1 MTTDGQGMANS
12 RGPNRLDRRKAR
24 TRAALVA
31 AAQRLLAEQGRAD
44 VSIQEITEA
53 ADVGFGSFYNH
64 FTSKDELFDAA
75 VALSLE
81 EHGALLDS
89 VVGDLKDPAEVFS
102 ASVRLTGR
110 LQRTHPQMARIL
122 VRTGMPYLTSE
133 SGLAPQAMRT
143 CRPPPTTD
151 GWTSTTRTPPWPW
164 PVAPCSEYCTSWRP
178 APTSMPSASPISWPP
193 AYCACSAWRAPKHR
207 RSPRGPCPPCPR
219 PDLGVRAGRL

>member
-1 MTTDGQGMANS
+1 MSTDGQGGADS
-12 RGPNRLDRRKAR
+12 RTPSHAPNRLDRRKAR

-75 VALSLE
+75 VALTLE

-89 VVGDLKDPAEVFS
+89 VVGDLKDPAEVFA

-122 VRTGMPYLTSE
+122 VRTGMSYLTSDG
-133 SGLAPQAMRT
+133 GLAPQAMRDLQAAADSGRLDIDDAYT
-143 CRPPPTTD
+143 A
-151 GWTSTTRTPPWPW
+151 
-164 PVAPCSEYCTSWRP
+164 VAMVGGALLGVLHLLET
-178 APTSMPSASPISWPP
+178 
-193 AYCACSAWRAPKHR
+193 
-207 RSPRGPCPPCPR
+207 R
-219 PDLGVRAGRL
+219 PDLDAERVTDRLAFRLLCMFGMAPAEAQEIATRPLPSPPVS

>member
-1 MTTDGQGMANS
+1 MSTDGQGRAES
-12 RGPNRLDRRKAR
+12 RTPSHTPNRLDRRKAR

-75 VALSLE
+75 VALTLE

-89 VVGDLKDPAEVFS
+89 VVGDLEDPAEVFA

-110 LQRTHPQMARIL
+110 LQRIHPQMARIL
-122 VRTGMPYLTSE
+122 VRTGMTYLTSDG
-133 SGLAPQAMRT
+133 GLAPQVMRDLQAAADSGRLDIDDVHTAVAMVGGALLGVLNLLET
-143 CRPPPTTD
+143 
-151 GWTSTTRTPPWPW
+151 
-164 PVAPCSEYCTSWRP
+164 
-178 APTSMPSASPISWPP
+178 
-193 AYCACSAWRAPKHR
+193 
-207 RSPRGPCPPCPR
+207 R
-219 PDLGVRAGRL
+219 PDLDVGRVTDQLAFRLLCMFGLTRAEAQEIACRPLPAT

>member
-1 MTTDGQGMANS
+1 MTTDGQGRGNS
-12 RGPNRLDRRKAR
+12 QAPNRLDRRKAR

-31 AAQRLLAEQGRAD
+31 AAQRFLAEQGRAD

-75 VALSLE
+75 VALTLE

-89 VVGDLKDPAEVFS
+89 VVGDLKDPAEIFS

-110 LQRTHPQMARIL
+110 LQRSHPQIARIL

-133 SGLAPQAMRT
+133 GGLAPQAMRDLQAAADSGRLDIDDPHT
-143 CRPPPTTD
+143 A
-151 GWTSTTRTPPWPW
+151 
-164 PVAPCSEYCTSWRP
+164 VAMAGGALLGVLHLLET
-178 APTSMPSASPISWPP
+178 
-193 AYCACSAWRAPKHR
+193 
-207 RSPRGPCPPCPR
+207 R
-219 PDLGVRAGRL
+219 PDLDAERVTDQLAARLLCMFGLTRTEAQEIATRPLPALPAT

>member
-1 MTTDGQGMANS
+1 MSTDGQGRAES
-12 RGPNRLDRRKAR
+12 RTPSHTPNRLDRRKAR

-75 VALSLE
+75 VALTLE

-89 VVGDLKDPAEVFS
+89 VVGDLEDPAEVFA

-110 LQRTHPQMARIL
+110 LQRIHPQMARIL
-122 VRTGMPYLTSE
+122 VRTGMTYLTSDG
-133 SGLAPQAMRT
+133 GLAPQVTRDLQAAADSGRLDIDDVHTAVAMVGGALLGVLNLLET
-143 CRPPPTTD
+143 
-151 GWTSTTRTPPWPW
+151 
-164 PVAPCSEYCTSWRP
+164 
-178 APTSMPSASPISWPP
+178 
-193 AYCACSAWRAPKHR
+193 
-207 RSPRGPCPPCPR
+207 R
-219 PDLGVRAGRL
+219 PDLDVGRVTDQLAFRLLCMFGLTRAEAQEIAARPLPSLPAT